1 MTLSL
6 AARMVIV
13 SPNWDKSRRTRCSSR
28 LGSCKISTYNT
39 ENIFLPTVSVALYS
53 VSGMARC
60 SSSIVISFRSYSLTL
75 SRSVASNV
83 NLTVSGLVAAAVD
96 TEGYYLEAG
105 ISPKVKSPVM
115 MSSLAAHRSTR
126 AKLSMS
132 TPSDTARS
140 HLYESN
146 LKYFSVPSNIFT
158 TRITH
163 SSASRVTET
172 RQTWAASMAWSL
184 MPASLQSQV
193 PCLQVESVWMVQERD
208 RAE

>member
-39 ENIFLPTVSVALYS
+39 ENIFLRPTVSVALYS

-83 NLTVSGLVAAAVD
+83 NLTVSGLVAPAVD
-96 TEGYYLEAG
+96 TGM
-105 ISPKVKSPVM
+105 KC
-115 MSSLAAHRSTR
+115 
-126 AKLSMS
+126 
-132 TPSDTARS
+132 
-140 HLYESN
+140 
-146 LKYFSVPSNIFT
+146 
-158 TRITH
+158 IT
-163 SSASRVTET
+163 
-172 RQTWAASMAWSL
+172 
-184 MPASLQSQV
+184 
-193 PCLQVESVWMVQERD
+193 
-208 RAE
+208 